1 MKKLAVILLCLCLTG
16 CTYLGR
22 TDAIRI
28 SSPADLAI
36 SKIETFGETP
46 VTTPDESSDVGE
58 TATTDAPDT
67 PAVVDHLILSLNTK
81 KIHYFEECSYAKKI
95 KAENRKTVSTQ
106 DEELLLTEGYTVCS
120 YCAKHR
126 G

>member
-36 SKIETFGETP
+36 SQIETFGESP
-46 VTTPDESSDVGE
+46 ITTPDESSEEG
-58 TATTDAPDT
+58 TTTDP

-95 KAENRKTVSTQ
+95 KAENRKNVNTQ